1 MVLLPAN
8 GVKMLL
14 NACTLK
20 YIPKLFDVS
29 SWILLAVKK
38 IQIAKTLKNAAQSR
52 PIFIVS
58 RDDNQA
64 IKELFSIGKSE
75 LAI

>member
-1 MVLLPAN
+1 MLLPVN

-20 YIPKLFDVS
+20 YVPKLFDVS
-29 SWILLAVKK
+29 FCILLAVKK
-38 IQIAKTLKNAAQSR
+38 IQIAKTFKSAAQSR

-58 RDDNQA
+58 RDDNQI

-75 LAI
+75 LVI